1 MLRGMTGWNGVYP
14 QENGKEGIFLLLKT
28 LGLSGCWVG
37 CVAGGK
43 SGPIRQGSV

>member
-1 MLRGMTGWNGVYP
+1 MLRGIAGWNGVYP

-37 CVAGGK
+37 YVAGGK
-43 SGPIRQGSV
+43 SDPMWQGSV